1 MKVLFSLSVNKLYD
15 LVRRKQVN
23 SWSPAVHYHVDCGQ
37 SFACLWPSVSSGMG
51 RIVDPYIST
60 EFYCPQCGELISTR
74 GTDGDCVADASG
86 TANVPLD
93 IELSVID
100 RGTILDVKF
109 EYHTVYVDNDTQSI
123 YPGYKP
129 HLIDIL
135 RFDFKQGKVFLVQK
149 KRTRAD
155 IISEIDPN
163 ISVFYSKS
171 LPLYWLVA
179 TPNCRLSQYKKEL
192 QTFAKVLKQAYFAKL
207 SKRVG
212 YKVKPIRQ
220 GVLLSSK
227 YGALD
232 NLLHNLVWKMH
243 APDAPALND
252 TLVRDHDA
260 YFRPFGANLTSTLA
274 ITELTNAGV
283 PFIKAL
289 IQLYKVPDKRWVRKL
304 LTIRPFFYIKV
315 IQTASKIFKSMD
327 YQKAFTDL
335 VAEESGRT
343 GYIQSWPIWNDGQA
357 LLTVTD
363 FLKLMRHQY
372 GERRV
377 LLFLKNADSYSE
389 VKDTADMYNRLSRA
403 RKKEIWARRIQIKDL
418 HDEIVCISKFEKA
431 ENVPVQRS
439 LLHKKL
445 IDSVGGLDFT
455 VVKTTH
461 DIIRLGVQLNNCVG
475 TYVEKV
481 KEQKC
486 AIVGVFEN
494 SRPVAC
500 IEVNP
505 TDTSE
510 AFTVIHQAKL
520 KNNRGVRDNHNINY
534 AVCQWVKKH
543 RLQVPKYLGDIHFA
557 KGGAI

>member
-1 MKVLFSLSVNKLYD
+1 
-15 LVRRKQVN
+15 
-23 SWSPAVHYHVDCGQ
+23 
-37 SFACLWPSVSSGMG
+37 MG
-51 RIVDPYIST
+51 KIVDPYIST
-60 EFYCPQCGELISTR
+60 EFYCPQCGELIRTR
-74 GTDGDCVADASG
+74 GIDGDCVADASG
-86 TANVPLD
+86 NDNVPLD

-109 EYHTVYVDNDTQSI
+109 DYHTVYVDNDTQSI

-135 RFDFKQGKVFLVQK
+135 RFDFRQGKVFLVQK

-155 IISEIDPN
+155 IVSEIEPN
-163 ISVFYSKS
+163 ISIFYSKS
-171 LPLYWLVA
+171 LPLHWLVA
-179 TPNCRLSQYKKEL
+179 TPNCRLSQYQKEL

-212 YKVKPIRQ
+212 YQVKPIRQ

-252 TLVRDHDA
+252 KLVRDHDS
-260 YFRPFGANLTSTLA
+260 YFRPFGAKLTSTSA
-274 ITELTNAGV
+274 ITELTSTGV

-315 IQTASKIFKSMD
+315 IQTASKVFKSMD

-335 VAEESGRT
+335 VAEEGGKTR
-343 GYIQSWPIWNDGQA
+343 YIQSWPIWNDEQA
-357 LLTVTD
+357 LLTVTA

-389 VKDTADMYNRLSRA
+389 V
-403 RKKEIWARRIQIKDL
+403 
-418 HDEIVCISKFEKA
+418 
-431 ENVPVQRS
+431 
-439 LLHKKL
+439 
-445 IDSVGGLDFT
+445 ID
-455 VVKTTH
+455 
-461 DIIRLGVQLNNCVG
+461 
-475 TYVEKV
+475 
-481 KEQKC
+481 
-486 AIVGVFEN
+486 
-494 SRPVAC
+494 
-500 IEVNP
+500 
-505 TDTSE
+505 
-510 AFTVIHQAKL
+510 
-520 KNNRGVRDNHNINY
+520 
-534 AVCQWVKKH
+534 
-543 RLQVPKYLGDIHFA
+543 
-557 KGGAI
+557 

>member
-1 MKVLFSLSVNKLYD
+1 MKVLFSLSVAKLYD

-23 SWSPAVHYHVDCGQ
+23 TWSPAVHYHVDCGQ
-37 SFACLWPSVSSGMG
+37 SFACLWPSVSAGMG

-60 EFYCPQCGELISTR
+60 EFYCPQCGELIRTR
-74 GTDGDCVADASG
+74 GIDGDCVADASG
-86 TANVPLD
+86 SANVPLE

-109 EYHTVYVDNDTQSI
+109 DYHTVHVDNDTQSI

-155 IISEIDPN
+155 IISEIEPN

-171 LPLYWLVA
+171 LPLRWLVA
-179 TPNCRLSQYKKEL
+179 TPNCRLSHYKKEL

-212 YKVKPIRQ
+212 YHVKPIKQ
-220 GVLLSSK
+220 SVLLSAK

-260 YFRPFGANLTSTLA
+260 YFRPFGSASTSTSAITNLTS
-274 ITELTNAGV
+274 AGV

-289 IQLYKVPDKRWVRKL
+289 TRLYKLPDKRWVRKL

-315 IQTASKIFKSMD
+315 IQAANKIFKSMD
-327 YQKAFTDL
+327 YQKAFVDL
-335 VAEESGRT
+335 VAEEGGKTR
-343 GYIQSWPIWNDGQA
+343 YIQSWPIWNNGQA
-357 LLTVTD
+357 LITVTD

-389 VKDTADMYNRLSRA
+389 VKDTADMYNRLSRT

-431 ENVPVQRS
+431 ENVPVQQS
-439 LLHKKL
+439 LQHKKL
-445 IDSVGGLDFT
+445 ADSVEGLNFN
-455 VVKTTH
+455 VIKTTH

-486 AIVGVFEN
+486 AIVGVYK
-494 SRPVAC
+494 SDKPVAC

-557 KGGAI
+557 KGGAM

>member
-1 MKVLFSLSVNKLYD
+1 MF
-15 LVRRKQVN
+15 
-23 SWSPAVHYHVDCGQ
+23 H
-37 SFACLWPSVSSGMG
+37 
-51 RIVDPYIST
+51 
-60 EFYCPQCGELISTR
+60 
-74 GTDGDCVADASG
+74 
-86 TANVPLD
+86 
-93 IELSVID
+93 
-100 RGTILDVKF
+100 
-109 EYHTVYVDNDTQSI
+109 
-123 YPGYKP
+123 
-129 HLIDIL
+129 
-135 RFDFKQGKVFLVQK
+135 
-149 KRTRAD
+149 
-155 IISEIDPN
+155 
-163 ISVFYSKS
+163 SKS

-220 GVLLSSK
+220 GVLLSSR

-252 TLVRDHDA
+252 KLVRDHDN
-260 YFRPFGANLTSTLA
+260 YFRPFGAKSTSTLA
-274 ITELTNAGV
+274 ITELTSAGV
-283 PFIKAL
+283 PFIKAF
-289 IQLYKVPDKRWVRKL
+289 IQLYELPDKRWVRKL

-327 YQKAFTDL
+327 YQKAFVDL
-335 VAEESGRT
+335 VAEEGGRT

-363 FLKLMRHQY
+363 FLKLMRYQY

-403 RKKEIWARRIQIKDL
+403 RKKEIWARRIQIKNL

-445 IDSVGGLDFT
+445 IDSVGGLDFA
-455 VVKTTH
+455 VIKTTH

-475 TYVEKV
+475 TYVDKV
-481 KEQKC
+481 KDQKC
-486 AIVGVFEN
+486 AIVGVYK
-494 SRPVAC
+494 SDKPVAC

-510 AFTVIHQAKL
+510 AFTVVHQAKL

-534 AVCQWVKKH
+534 AVCQWIKKH

-557 KGGAI
+557 KGGAM

>member
-1 MKVLFSLSVNKLYD
+1 MKVLFNLTVDKLYD

-23 SWSPAVHYHVDCGQ
+23 NWSPAVHYHVDCGQ
-37 SFACLWPSVSSGMG
+37 SFSCLWPMVSGGMG
-51 RIVDPYIST
+51 CYVDQLASN
-60 EFYCPQCGELISTR
+60 EFYCPNCGELIRTR
-74 GTDGDCVADASG
+74 GEGCVADTSG
-86 TANVPLD
+86 NDKVPLN
-93 IELSVID
+93 INLSIID
-100 RGTILDVKF
+100 RGNLLDVKF
-109 EYHTVYVDNDTQSI
+109 DYHTVYVDNDTQTI

-129 HLIDIL
+129 HFIDIV

-155 IISEIDPN
+155 IITEIEPD
-163 ISVFYSKS
+163 ISMFYSKS
-171 LPLYWLVA
+171 LPLRWLVA
-179 TPNCRLSQYKKEL
+179 TPNCRLAWYKKEL
-192 QTFAKVLKQAYFAKL
+192 QTFAKVLKQAYFDKL

-212 YKVKPIRQ
+212 YQVKPIRQ
-220 GVLLSSK
+220 GVLLSAK

-260 YFRPFGANLTSTLA
+260 YFRPFGSASTSTSAITNLTS
-274 ITELTNAGV
+274 AGV

-289 IQLYKVPDKRWVRKL
+289 TRLYKLPDKRWIRKL

-315 IQTASKIFKSMD
+315 IQAASKIFKSID
-327 YQKAFTDL
+327 YQKAFVDL
-335 VAEESGRT
+335 VAEEGGKPR
-343 GYIQSWPIWNDGQA
+343 YIQSWPIWNDGQA
-357 LLTVTD
+357 LITVTD
-363 FLKLMRHQY
+363 FLKIMRHQY

-389 VKDTADMYNRLSRA
+389 IKDTVDMYNRLSRA

-418 HDEIVCISKFEKA
+418 HDEIVCISKLDIA
-431 ENVPVQRS
+431 ENLPVQRS

-445 IDSVGGLDFT
+445 ADHIGDINFT
-455 VVKTTH
+455 VINTTH
-461 DIIRLGVQLNNCVG
+461 DIIRLGVKLNNCVG

-505 TDTSE
+505 TDASN
-510 AFTVIHQAKL
+510 AFTEVNQAKL
-520 KNNRGVRDNHNINY
+520 KNNRSVHENHDING
-534 AVCQWVKKH
+534 AVCQWIKKH
-543 RLQVPKYLGDIHFA
+543 RLQVPQFMRDIHFA
-557 KGGAI
+557 KGGAM

>member
-1 MKVLFSLSVNKLYD
+1 MTVLFSLSVNKLYD

-23 SWSPAVHYHVDCGQ
+23 TWSPAVHYHVDCGQ

-51 RIVDPYIST
+51 KIVDPYISN
-60 EFYCPQCGELISTR
+60 EFYCPQCGELIRTR
-74 GTDGDCVADASG
+74 GGDGFCVADTSG

-109 EYHTVYVDNDTQSI
+109 DYHTVYVDNDTQSI

-135 RFDFKQGKVFLVQK
+135 RFDFRQGKVFLVQK

-155 IISEIDPN
+155 IISEIEPN
-163 ISVFYSKS
+163 ISSFYSKS

-212 YKVKPIRQ
+212 YQVKPIRQ

-252 TLVRDHDA
+252 KLVRDHDS
-260 YFRPFGANLTSTLA
+260 YFRPFGAKTTSTSVITDLTS
-274 ITELTNAGV
+274 AGV

-315 IQTASKIFKSMD
+315 IQTASKVFKSMD

-335 VAEESGRT
+335 VAEEGGKT

-431 ENVPVQRS
+431 ENVPVQCS
-439 LLHKKL
+439 MLHSKL

-505 TDTSE
+505 TNTSE

-543 RLQVPKYLGDIHFA
+543 RLQVPKYLGDIQFA
-557 KGGAI
+557 KGGAM